1 MDRIYNYSGWK
12 YDMYLLYIKYSPS
25 PTGSGWIWHGQK
37 NKKVFHQDEFV
48 SSETKNP
55 GGILVFWVL
64 EQVWLSRALWGL
76 DPQSSLIVMLG
87 GRELGRVTSQLQEVL
102 LAGSLGTPQSSI
114 SLSLETEKAP
124 GEQNIA
130 WAYSKFRLYIYPINK
145 DFFPCPLR
153 ER

>member
-1 MDRIYNYSGWK
+1 M
-12 YDMYLLYIKYSPS
+12 
-25 PTGSGWIWHGQK
+25 
-37 NKKVFHQDEFV
+37 
-48 SSETKNP
+48 
-55 GGILVFWVL
+55 L